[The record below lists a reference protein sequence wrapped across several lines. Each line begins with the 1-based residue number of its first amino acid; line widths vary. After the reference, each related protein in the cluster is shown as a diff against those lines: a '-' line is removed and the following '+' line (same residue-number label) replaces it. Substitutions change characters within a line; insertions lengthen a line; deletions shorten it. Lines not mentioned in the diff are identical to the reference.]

1 MAVKFLLKQNGSNG
15 ESAADAGDEY
25 AFDGAMFTLGS
36 DATNDL
42 ILNGAAAEQAVVVR
56 EGDRLTLINSADGTS
71 LNGEN
76 LRREAIQPLGAGDE
90 IRIGKYIIFLVENDN
105 GSNGGAP
112 DEKSDDEKFE
122 SDETARA
129 AFDEILTVADKNF
142 DSQNIKFAPQTE
154 ITAAPLK
161 TLNGKTNRTNNFAA
175 VLDTL
180 RTEEDSFY
188 FVVKAVVKNKETEVA
203 RIALEQAEIPIGA
216 DDKNQI
222 VFDIKKMTAV
232 FGVVRKDWSGIILE
246 TSRRGAVFV
255 NGEALDA
262 DARRLRNEDRV
273 HFAAPVESIL
283 ILHEPS
289 LLVALEPLLSQRAV
303 ANNGEN
309 SGAAATQIAK
319 TAKAAKPKAPLF
331 ERTFFNHFS
340 FVEILS
346 MIIGT
351 LIGAVLF
358 FLIFEF
364 IFA

>member
-15 ESAADAGDEY
+15 ENAAEHK
-25 AFDGAMFTLGS
+25 FDGAMFTLGS
-36 DATNDL
+36 DATNNL

-56 EGDRLTLINSADGTS
+56 EGEQLTLINGADGTN

-76 LRREAIQPLGAGDE
+76 LRREAIHPLGAGDE
-90 IRIGKYIIFLVENDN
+90 IRIGKYTILLIDDEAENN
-105 GSNGGAP
+105 PNYIAAI
-112 DEKSDDEKFE
+112 DEKSDYEAQS
-122 SDETARA
+122 SDS
-129 AFDEILTVADKNF
+129 FDEVLNIAENSA
-142 DSQNIKFAPQTE
+142 SQ
-154 ITAAPLK
+154 TAASAAPVK
-161 TLNGKTNRTNNFAA
+161 IAAAETKATNNFAA

-188 FVVKAVVKNKETEVA
+188 FVVKNKEKEVA

-232 FGVVRKDWSGIILE
+232 FGVVRKDWSGIVLE

-255 NGEALDA
+255 NSEPLDA
-262 DARRLRNEDRV
+262 AARRLRNDARV
-273 HFAAPVESIL
+273 SFAAPIDSVL

-289 LLVALEPLLSQRAV
+289 LLVALEPLLSARAV
-303 ANNGEN
+303 SNNGA
-309 SGAAATQIAK
+309 SGGAIGVQTAK
-319 TAKAAKPKAPLF
+319 TPKTAEPNAPLF
-331 ERTFFNHFS
+331 ERTFFGYFS
-340 FVEILS
+340 FVEILT

-364 IFA
+364 VFA